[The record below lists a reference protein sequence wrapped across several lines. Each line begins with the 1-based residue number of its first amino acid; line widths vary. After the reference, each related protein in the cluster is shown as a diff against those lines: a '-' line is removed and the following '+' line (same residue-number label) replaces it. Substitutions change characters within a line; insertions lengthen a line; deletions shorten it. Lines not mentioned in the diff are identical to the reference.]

1 MLDSTMED
9 RKLQQL
15 EATLDHLLQQ
25 QRSLS
30 DQQDSYELQ
39 VKEAVRASLGDTVLL
54 KASSDINA
62 ADDLSHTY
70 EALEQQVRPRA
81 ATVCICTHD
90 QVIFRR
96 CTLSCMPRCRY
107 TEKQLDY
114 RRTGFW
120 LANCNLIVRAVQLWR
135 TGVSNTYTTALVQ
148 RLKLPR
154 QTLAKNR
161 SLCHFARR

>member
-1 MLDSTMED
+1 MLDDTLED

-54 KASSDINA
+54 KASSDMHA

-70 EALEQQVRPRA
+70 EALEQQVRTA
-81 ATVCICTHD
+81 C
-90 QVIFRR
+90 
-96 CTLSCMPRCRY
+96 S
-107 TEKQLDY
+107 
-114 RRTGFW
+114 
-120 LANCNLIVRAVQLWR
+120 NCLHLIL
-135 TGVSNTYTTALVQ
+135 
-148 RLKLPR
+148 
-154 QTLAKNR
+154 
-161 SLCHFARR
+161 